1 MLVEERDSSDG
12 SMGSPELKISSI
24 TARSSM
30 KALLYKSA
38 KIQQRNCCSN
48 ICQIITPLL
57 CVAFTLVVQLISQT
71 IVSSKVEMPSFPRP
85 FDLPIIYEA
94 LPFNLSCK

>member
-1 MLVEERDSSDG
+1 
-12 SMGSPELKISSI
+12 
-24 TARSSM
+24 M

-38 KIQQRNCCSN
+38 KIQQRSMCSN

-57 CVAFTLVVQLISQT
+57 CVAFTLVVQILSWEIIT
-71 IVSSKVEMPSFPRP
+71 TKVDMPSFPRP
-85 FDLPIIYEA
+85 FDMPIMYEF